1 MGEFLIMLK
10 NVVLFVLLAI
20 PGYLLVKTKHLK
32 SSDSGVLTTILLYLG
47 LPFMILV
54 NTINI
59 QISAETIKGILLT
72 IVIFA
77 VGEIALI
84 LLSKIFSKFEPLD
97 DQRRMARFCMII
109 PNNGLIGLPLAL
121 AIFEGTSLSIVIVY
135 VAVANVLT
143 NVLWPTYG
151 NYLLSNDKKHISAK
165 GLLTNFVLI
174 AFILGV
180 ILNLLGFDGDVKD
193 IVVDYSNHLK
203 GVVVALSMTILG
215 MKFADAKITKLFTS
229 LKVYYVSFVRLI
241 LSPVLIVGVLLLINL
256 VISIDKAIIIGAYIT
271 FSMPVA
277 PIAAMLS
284 DKFGMDSENGV
295 LYTSGS
301 TLFSVVTI
309 PVLYLLLNLII

>member
-1 MGEFLIMLK
+1 MQEFLIMLR
-10 NVVLFVLLAI
+10 NVIMFVLLAI
-20 PGYLLVKTKHLK
+20 PGYLLVKTKRVK

-54 NTINI
+54 NTLNI
-59 QISAETIKGILLT
+59 TITTETIRGILLT
-72 IVIFA
+72 ALIFIF
-77 VGEIALI
+77 GEIVLI

-121 AIFEGTSLSIVIVY
+121 ALFESTTLSIVIVY

-151 NYLLSNDKKHISAK
+151 NYLLSGDKKHISAK

-180 ILNLLGFDGDVKD
+180 ILNLLGFSGEVKD

-229 LKVYYVSFVRLI
+229 LKVYYVSFVRLL
-241 LSPVLIVGVLLLINL
+241 LSPILVIGALLLIRLL
-256 VISIDKAIIIGAYIT
+256 VPIANEVIIAAYIT
-271 FSMPVA
+271 FSMPAA

-284 DKFGMDSENGV
+284 DKFGMDSENAV

-301 TLFSVVTI
+301 TLFSVITI
-309 PVLYLLLNLII
+309 PLLYLLLNLVI

>member
-1 MGEFLIMLK
+1 MGEFLIMLR
-10 NVVLFVLLAI
+10 NVIMFVLLAI
-20 PGYLLVKTKHLK
+20 PGYVLVKTKRLK
-32 SSDSGVLTTILLYLG
+32 SSDSGVLTTMLLCLG

-54 NTINI
+54 NTLNI
-59 QISAETIKGILLT
+59 KISTDTITGILLT
-72 IVIFA
+72 VLIFML
-77 VGEIALI
+77 GEIALI
-84 LLSKIFSKFEPLD
+84 VLSKIFSKFEPLE

-121 AIFEGTSLSIVIVY
+121 ALFEGTTLSVVIVY
-135 VAVANVLT
+135 AAVANVLT

-151 NYLLSNDKKHISAK
+151 NYLLSGDKKHISAK

-180 ILNLLGFDGDVKD
+180 ILNLLGFNGEVKD

-215 MKFADAKITKLFTS
+215 MKFADVKITKLFTS

-241 LSPVLIVGVLLLINL
+241 LSPVLIIGVLLLINI
-256 VISIDKAIIIGAYIT
+256 VAPIDNTIIIASYIT
-271 FSMPVA
+271 FAMPAA

-284 DKFGMDSENGV
+284 DKFGMDSENAV

-301 TLFSVVTI
+301 TLFSVITI
-309 PVLYLLLNLII
+309 PVFYLLLNLVI

>member
-1 MGEFLIMLK
+1 MDEFSIMLK

-20 PGYLLVKTKHLK
+20 PGYLLVKTKRLK

-47 LPFMILV
+47 LPFMIFV
-54 NTINI
+54 NTLNI
-59 QISAETIKGILLT
+59 QISSETIKGILLT
-72 IVIFA
+72 AVIF
-77 VGEIALI
+77 VLGEIALI
-84 LLSKIFSKFEPLD
+84 LFSKIFSKFEPLD

-121 AIFEGTSLSIVIVY
+121 AIFENTAPLIIVY
-135 VAVANVLT
+135 SAVANVLT

-193 IVVDYSNHLK
+193 IVVDYSNYLK

-215 MKFADAKITKLFTS
+215 MKFADINITKLFTS
-229 LKVYYVSFVRLI
+229 VKVFYVSFVRLI
-241 LSPVLIVGVLLLINL
+241 ISPVLIVGMLLLINL

-284 DKFGMDSENGV
+284 DKFGMDSENAV

>member
-20 PGYLLVKTKHLK
+20 PGYLLVKTKRLK

-151 NYLLSNDKKHISAK
+151 NYMLSNDKKHVSAK

-180 ILNLLGFDGDVKD
+180 ILNLLGFSGDVKD
-193 IVVDYSNHLK
+193 IVVDYSNYLK

-284 DKFGMDSENGV
+284 DKFGMDSENAV

-301 TLFSVVTI
+301 TLFSVITI
-309 PVLYLLLNLII
+309 PVLYLLLNLVI